1 MLISCADDFISERQ
15 MFSTAATERPR
26 CRLPRDV
33 PWPERR
39 PESTCWS
46 AALFLCDACWLYRTP
61 HRSLLP
67 ILLPIPHH
75 TCPPSLARSTGTCSA
90 AWVGLPGFQA
100 AVPPPGVSSH
110 LQELPRGP
118 GGGWGHCAH
127 PHLLASA
134 DNPRD
139 PGALCLG
146 HLTLDTHPCTLLL
159 CPALHWLQ
167 YDPSCCGYLPA
178 GPLPAFRI
186 LEHPRSAPSSGSP
199 APSKPL
205 ANGLNP
211 LSFGKGVSLTF

>member
-1 MLISCADDFISERQ
+1 MRCLLVVPHPAPQSPSHPSPRSPPYVSPQPRQEHRDLQCSLGGAARIPGSCSSSGCV
-15 MFSTAATERPR
+15 FS
-26 CRLPRDV
+26 
-33 PWPERR
+33 
-39 PESTCWS
+39 
-46 AALFLCDACWLYRTP
+46 
-61 HRSLLP
+61 
-67 ILLPIPHH
+67 
-75 TCPPSLARSTGTCSA
+75 
-90 AWVGLPGFQA
+90 
-100 AVPPPGVSSH
+100 PPGTSS
-110 LQELPRGP
+110 GP
-118 GGGWGHCAH
+118 GGGRRHRAH

-146 HLTLDTHPCTLLL
+146 HLVLDTHPCTLLL
-159 CPALHWLQ
+159 YPAPLHWLQ

-186 LEHPRSAPSSGSP
+186 LEDPRSAPSSGSP